1 MLSDDAQSF
10 FVYHLIR
17 IRDRFTNAERNASEK
32 RNATSLRLEK
42 ERKRS
47 HSTTLER
54 ERRSHSTT
62 LKKKKN
68 RIRRRSKKEKNDRIR
83 RRCRRRLE
91 DATND
96 SKFESLIR
104 LRANSTST
112 TTTTAYLI
120 NVAKH
125 KKRILYKSFFKLHL
139 LSSKL

>member
-1 MLSDDAQSF
+1 MRFEFAVASRATKRARVKSEMRRRCDSKEKKKD
-10 FVYHLIR
+10 R
-17 IRDRFTNAERNASEK
+17 IRRRS
-32 RNATSLRLEK
+32 K
-42 ERKRS
+42 ERKDRI
-47 HSTTLER
+47 
-54 ERRSHSTT
+54 RRCSR
-62 LKKKKN
+62 KRKN

-104 LRANSTST
+104 LRTNSTST
-112 TTTTAYLI
+112 TMIAYLI

-125 KKRILYKSFFKLHL
+125 KKRILYESFLRLHL